1 MAAPTKPTGSR
12 KQAPAKEVKEV
23 KEVKASKAVKDTK
36 EVKPV
41 AAAKDVKPAKA
52 VAKEVK
58 PVKDAKDTK
67 AVKDTKEVKP
77 VKEVKGAKTPAP
89 VAPPADPAPAAR
101 KGRKKSAA
109 LDAPQIQKL
118 ITTGQERGWLTYE
131 EINEG
136 LPDDFTAFDMET
148 LLETLEEKAIEVVD
162 EVPASG
168 TVGKEVE
175 LKDDAALDESIRRKV
190 EQAEKI
196 KANVE
201 AVRKKAA
208 KDAASREALAAQAD
222 NQRIDDPVRLYL
234 MEMGKVPL
242 LTREEEVYLAKQ
254 IEKGRHEI
262 LGAISRASIA
272 AMELGRINSRV
283 EVGQFNLNDI
293 LRANVDETDPEERA
307 RIIKMILDNLK
318 GVLDHFAVIQDQLD
332 LIEDPTFEGEEREIA
347 VRDVETRREEIYKL
361 LLKVDLNF
369 SIVEQISAR
378 VKDIY
383 VQIDK
388 AHEEIRRTI
397 LEAMMSEDDLRR
409 VVRRT
414 KKNSPEAKA
423 LQRKYGKTLDE
434 FIRLDKQLRMAQRN
448 IKRLEKE
455 SGNKYDELKII
466 IERIKKGEKQAH
478 EAKMKVVEA
487 NLRLVVSIAKKYTNR
502 GLQFL
507 DLIQEGNIGL
517 MRAVDKF
524 EYQRG
529 YKFSTYATWWIRQAV
544 TRAIADQART
554 IRIPVHMIETI
565 NKLSRVQRYLVQ
577 ELGREPTPDEIA
589 EKMGMPVE
597 KIRRVFKIAMQP
609 ISLETPIG
617 EDGDSHF
624 GDFIP
629 DEDAQSP
636 VTATAYKLMQEKI
649 EEVLSTLTDREQKVL
664 RLRFGIGGSDF
675 PRTLEEVGTIF
686 NVTRERVRQ
695 IETKALNKLRH
706 PSRRKQ
712 LIEFME

>member
-1 MAAPTKPTGSR
+1 MKKNSTPRYTEDLENLISKG
-12 KQAPAKEVKEV
+12 KQ
-23 KEVKASKAVKDTK
+23 
-36 EVKPV
+36 
-41 AAAKDVKPAKA
+41 
-52 VAKEVK
+52 
-58 PVKDAKDTK
+58 
-67 AVKDTKEVKP
+67 
-77 VKEVKGAKTPAP
+77 KGH
-89 VAPPADPAPAAR
+89 V
-101 KGRKKSAA
+101 
-109 LDAPQIQKL
+109 
-118 ITTGQERGWLTYE
+118 TYE
-131 EINEG
+131 ELSRR
-136 LPDDFTAFDMET
+136 LPEDFTANEMET
-148 LLETLEEKAIEVVD
+148 LLQELESLDIDVFDA
-162 EVPASG
+162 
-168 TVGKEVE
+168 
-175 LKDDAALDESIRRKV
+175 KDI
-190 EQAEKI
+190 
-196 KANVE
+196 VE
-201 AVRKKAA
+201 AEQDGATTGGDPKDKTKETVSRGKMPDFKKKA
-208 KDAASREALAAQAD
+208 KEEEEEEEEDPSTLRREMLQDAENA
-222 NQRIDDPVRLYL
+222 RIDDPVRLYL

-242 LTREEEVYLAKQ
+242 LTRDEEVFLAKE

-262 LGAISRASIA
+262 MAAIARASA
-272 AMELGRINSRV
+272 TALELGRIYAKI
-283 EVGQFNLNDI
+283 ETGQFNLNDI

-307 RIIKMILDNLK
+307 RVIKIILDNLK
-318 GVLDHFAVIQDQLD
+318 LVLDHYDIIVDKLD
-332 LIEDPTFEGEEREIA
+332 LLDDPSLEDEEAAEAKEI
-347 VRDVETRREEIYKL
+347 VETLRETIYKL
-361 LLKVDLNF
+361 LRKIDLNF
-369 SIVEQISAR
+369 SIVEQIAER
-378 VKDIY
+378 VKDLY
-383 VQIDK
+383 VKIDK
-388 AHEEIRRTI
+388 ASNDIRVTI
-397 LEAMMSEDDLRR
+397 IKAMMSEDELRR
-409 VVRRT
+409 VVRKT
-414 KKNSPEAKA
+414 KKNSPEAKS
-423 LQRKYGKTLDE
+423 LQERTGKTLDE
-434 FIRLDKQLRMAQRN
+434 MIKLDKKIRMAQRN

-455 SGNKYDELKII
+455 AGNSYEELKII
-466 IERIKKGEKQAH
+466 VDRIKKGERQAH
-478 EAKMKVVEA
+478 IAKMKVVEA

-565 NKLSRVQRYLVQ
+565 NKLSRVQRFLVQ

-589 EKMGMPVE
+589 EKMSMPVE

-636 VTATAYKLMQEKI
+636 VTATAYKLMQERI
-649 EEVLSTLTDREQKVL
+649 EKVLNTLTEREQKVL

-706 PSRRKQ
+706 PKRRKE

>member
-1 MAAPTKPTGSR
+1 MRIAKHSKLSEEAA
-12 KQAPAKEVKEV
+12 E
-23 KEVKASKAVKDTK
+23 
-36 EVKPV
+36 
-41 AAAKDVKPAKA
+41 
-52 VAKEVK
+52 
-58 PVKDAKDTK
+58 
-67 AVKDTKEVKP
+67 
-77 VKEVKGAKTPAP
+77 
-89 VAPPADPAPAAR
+89 
-101 KGRKKSAA
+101 
-109 LDAPQIQKL
+109 LLL
-118 ITTGQERGWLTYE
+118 IGKERGHLTYE
-131 EINEG
+131 EVNDA
-136 LPDDFTAFDMET
+136 LPETITAAQVED
-148 LLETLEEKAIEVVD
+148 LLEEFEKNNIEVI
-162 EVPASG
+162 EEAEESKKQ
-168 TVGKEVE
+168 KEARTRSNRIRKAAK
-175 LKDDAALDESIRRKV
+175 LKKTSDVAK
-190 EQAEKI
+190 
-196 KANVE
+196 
-201 AVRKKAA
+201 KKAA
-208 KDAASREALAAQAD
+208 KTTALTGSARDLLNQQAD
-222 NQRIDDPVRLYL
+222 NSRIDDPVRLYL

-242 LTREEEVYLAKQ
+242 LTRDEEVSLAKQ

-262 LGAISRASIA
+262 TGAISRATITA
-272 AMELGRINSRV
+272 QELGRIYSRI

-293 LRANVDETDPEERA
+293 LRANVDESDPETRA
-307 RIIKMILDNLK
+307 KIIKMILDNLK
-318 GVLDHFAVIQDQLD
+318 KVLEHFEVIADHLD
-332 LIEDPTFEGEEREIA
+332 LLEDPTFEGDERTKIEA
-347 VRDVETRREEIYKL
+347 DLEVRREDIYKL

-369 SIVEQISAR
+369 AIVEQIAQQ
-378 VKDIY
+378 VKNIF
-383 VQIDK
+383 VQIDR
-388 AHEEIRRTI
+388 AQADIQRTI
-397 LEAMMSEDDLRR
+397 LDAMMSEEELRR
-409 VVRRT
+409 VVRKT
-414 KKNSPEAKA
+414 KKNSPESKQ
-423 LQRKYGKTLDE
+423 LEMKYGKTLDE
-434 FIRLDKQLRMAQRN
+434 FIRLDKSMRMAQRN

-455 SGNKYDELKII
+455 SGNQYDELKII
-466 IERIKKGEKQAH
+466 IRRIREGEKEAH

-565 NKLSRVQRYLVQ
+565 NKLSRIQRYLVQ
-577 ELGREPTPDEIA
+577 ELGREPTPEEIA
-589 EKMGMPVE
+589 EKMGIPVE

-649 EEVLSTLTDREQKVL
+649 EDVLCTLTEREQKVL